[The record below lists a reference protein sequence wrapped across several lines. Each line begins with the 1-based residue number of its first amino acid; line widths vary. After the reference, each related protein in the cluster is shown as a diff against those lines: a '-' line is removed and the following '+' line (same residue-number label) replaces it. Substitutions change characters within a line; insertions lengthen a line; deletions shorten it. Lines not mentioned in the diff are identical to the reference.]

1 MKRACLLIWGVL
13 FTSIAWS
20 QSMNIHY
27 KNGSAVQYNMQDID
41 YIEFAD
47 NNQNVPQVSSGEAI
61 DLGLSVKWASCN
73 LGASSPE
80 IFGDRYAWGE
90 VETKSSFTKSNYLYY
105 DSYTMSYI
113 DLGWDIGGT
122 NYDVAYVKL
131 GGSWR
136 LPTKDEYLELARN
149 CDREWTMVN
158 GRNGYKYTSTI
169 NGNSI
174 FFPVGE
180 NSIWLWTS
188 QRDAQGGG
196 KDAIGHWI
204 RYGDISNIGH
214 GREKGSYVR
223 AVKP

>member
-1 MKRACLLIWGVL
+1 MKRACLLIVGVL

-80 IFGDRYAWGE
+80 EYGDLFAWGE

-113 DLGWDIGGT
+113 DIGGDIGGT
-122 NYDVAYVKL
+122 NYDVAHVKL

-136 LPTKDEYLELARN
+136 LPTRKEYQELLVS
-149 CDREWTMVN
+149 CDCKWTMFN
-158 GRNGYKYTSTI
+158 GRNGYKFTSKI

-174 FFPVGE
+174 FFPVEE
-180 NSIWLWTS
+180 NWIRLWTS
-188 QRDAQGGG
+188 RKSTGG
-196 KDAIGHWI
+196 DAIGLWI
-204 RYGDISNIGH
+204 TYGDIVTIDLS
-214 GREKGSYVR
+214 RERGSYVR